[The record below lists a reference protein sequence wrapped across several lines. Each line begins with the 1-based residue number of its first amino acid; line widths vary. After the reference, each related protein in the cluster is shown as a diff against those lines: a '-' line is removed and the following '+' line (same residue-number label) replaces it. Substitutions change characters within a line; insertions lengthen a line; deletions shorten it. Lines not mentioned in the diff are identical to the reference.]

1 MIKDYVEDGI
11 GMERLKKRL
20 IWNTTKSPISKR

>member
-1 MIKDYVEDGI
+1 MIQDYIEDGI

-20 IWNTTKSPISKR
+20 DMKHYKEPYN

>member
-20 IWNTTKSPISKR
+20 DMEHYKELYK

>member
-20 IWNTTKSPISKR
+20 DMEQYKKPYK